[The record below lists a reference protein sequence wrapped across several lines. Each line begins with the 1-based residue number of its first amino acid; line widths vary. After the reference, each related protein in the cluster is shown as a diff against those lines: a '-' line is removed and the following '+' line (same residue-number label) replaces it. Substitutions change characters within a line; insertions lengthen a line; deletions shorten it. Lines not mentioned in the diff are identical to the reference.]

1 MMTQFKQATFK
12 GLRSMFLL
20 GAVAGTV
27 GFAGF
32 ARAQVQFEAPDSSI
46 PTSSIGGGTR
56 GNSDDNNAVAG
67 ADVACGMEFE
77 SPEEFAFN
85 PTTQEDGSVELS
97 FLNPEEIS
105 SALTPGTPDI
115 DNSEAHTLEE
125 APSDELVGDL
135 EHLPETC
142 KQQEVTDDVDN
153 AEE

>member
-20 GAVAGTV
+20 GVVAGTV

-56 GNSDDNNAVAG
+56 GNSNGNNAAG
-67 ADVACGMEFE
+67 SDLACGMEFE
-77 SPEEFAFN
+77 SPEEFASN
-85 PTTQEDGSVELS
+85 PTAQEDGSVELS

-115 DNSEAHTLEE
+115 DDSEAHTLEE
-125 APSDELVGDL
+125 APSDELVGDP